1 MTALAFK
8 EYFIKADGF
17 TLRYMEAG
25 SGSPLICIHGAGGLR
40 VSEAQHLLAKKHR
53 VLAFE
58 LPGFGASEPNLRSQ
72 SVLDLAKTMNMALEA
87 MGLSSYSLWGNSFG
101 ARVVLNMALEEA
113 EKVKAMILLAPAA
126 IRATPRA
133 HQGEPT
139 PDQLYA
145 HPERLGAIV
154 PASPEVLEKQRQLLH
169 RLKSPDRDV
178 KLETRMAEL
187 TVPSLIL
194 FGTRDQIMPMENG
207 RIYKELMPKSNLM
220 LIYDAAHALDA
231 DRPEAVAE
239 VVGDFLERQDSF
251 IVSQADGVLHQ

>member
-8 EYFIKADGF
+8 EHYIKADGF
-17 TLRYMEAG
+17 TIRYMEAG

-40 VSEAQHLLAKKHR
+40 VSEALHLLARKHR

-72 SVLDLAKTMNMALEA
+72 TVLDLAKTMNMAIEA
-87 MGLSSYSLWGNSFG
+87 LGVSSYSLWGNSFG
-101 ARVVLNMALEEA
+101 ARVVLNMTLEQPD
-113 EKVKAMILLAPAA
+113 KVKTMILLAPAA
-126 IRATPRA
+126 IRSTPRK

-139 PDQLYA
+139 ADQLYA
-145 HPERLGAIV
+145 HPERLGEMT
-154 PASPEVLEKQRQLLH
+154 PLSPDILEKQRQLLQ

-178 KLETRMAEL
+178 KLEARMAEL

-194 FGTRDQIMPMENG
+194 FGTRDEIMPMENG

-251 IVSQADGVLHQ
+251 IVSQADGILHQ